1 MLKVQT
7 RLKYFENDINIEKV
21 TLRKFNPD
29 EIVITAIAF
38 GGLDR
43 LGELKIMM
51 KSAIIMVSKYHSTE
65 VILASSSGLLAY
77 KNKFYNNIEMIKFL
91 ECNKSTG

>member
-21 TLRKFNPD
+21 TVRKFNPD
-29 EIVITAIAF
+29 EIVIAAVAF

-43 LGELKIMM
+43 FGELKIMM
-51 KSAIIMVSKYHSTE
+51 KSALIMMSKYHSNK
-65 VILASSSGLLAY
+65 VILAPSSGSLIY
-77 KNKFYNNIEMIKFL
+77 KNN
-91 ECNKSTG
+91 S